1 MGRRPGLPLFWDIFC
16 QERLKNREKS
26 RIIMSAE
33 QTVNR
38 FIPAASAEQFHKNGS
53 EGLFYGVQTVLQYE
67 VPLERKAFQWKVQEF
82 WGVLPETF
90 ALEQSQF
97 A

>member
-1 MGRRPGLPLFWDIFC
+1 ARAASLMGRRPGLPLFWDIFC

-38 FIPAASAEQFHKNGS
+38 FIRAAAAAQFHKTAQRGR
-53 EGLFYGVQTVLQYE
+53 FYEIQTLLQ
-67 VPLERKAFQWKVQEF
+67 
-82 WGVLPETF
+82 
-90 ALEQSQF
+90 
-97 A
+97 

>member
-38 FIPAASAEQFHKNGS
+38 FIRAAAAAQFHKTAQRGR
-53 EGLFYGVQTVLQYE
+53 FYEIQTLLQ
-67 VPLERKAFQWKVQEF
+67 
-82 WGVLPETF
+82 
-90 ALEQSQF
+90 
-97 A
+97 